1 MKNTLCNG
9 VELAAGAANC
19 HQIMG
24 RLHTGTTLG
33 NGHEGTNSAS
43 VIAAGPRPPN
53 FPTPP
58 APTSNSSRV
67 SAPHGQPKGCGCSAE
82 TRRGTYVE
90 SITLRKPLSSSF
102 CLSWA
107 AERLWML
114 GMTGLGDFR
123 GSAVAGTSVQAY
135 DAERRNRK

>member
-90 SITLRKPLSSSF
+90 SITLRKQLSSSF

-107 AERLWML
+107 AERLSML
-114 GMTGLGDFR
+114 GMTGVGIF
-123 GSAVAGTSVQAY
+123 VAIGGPKAHVPELYGAP
-135 DAERRNRK
+135 AHC